1 MGVFTSLGLRR
12 PAPPRVSLQGR
23 FRLGGLTVINPMHGR
38 RDGATLAL
46 ADGAISGISDG
57 SSETIADFAGCF
69 ALPGLIDMHV
79 HLPPDNA
86 LKLTSGAAL
95 SYLAHGVTAVRE
107 AGDLDGTAVNA
118 ARALR
123 DGGIHPVPR
132 LFGCGPFIGAGKA
145 SFKNTILLP
154 DASKEAAE
162 AAALR
167 VKATGATFMKFY
179 EGLTGPM
186 IRALEEACARHGL
199 KMMGHVPAGLSY
211 EEAGIAEVQHFFGVP
226 LSGTLERDTL
236 VNRSCDWHA
245 VDQRRMDEIVEFS
258 LKHGIANT
266 PTIVTNHRMLCYR
279 DYEAARRRNDMKQVA
294 PFYLDVVWHPAHGR
308 LNNRIAADYIER
320 QVVPAIAKKQRLAKM
335 LFDAGA
341 KLYLGTDVAQ
351 PFVLPGLGLQEEM
364 QLFADAGI
372 GVEQVW
378 KLATREAG
386 DRLGVPGLGRLEAGA
401 PADILLF
408 RRDPTTTLDNLASL
422 DAVIADGKL
431 YRMADLER
439 AQQQSADY
447 FNSPIIKPLARR
459 GADQALARAFAK
471 AKP

>member
-1 MGVFTSLGLRR
+1 MGMFTSLGLRR
-12 PAPPRVSLQGR
+12 PRPPRAALQGR
-23 FRLGGLTVINPMHGR
+23 FRLGGVTVVNPMHGR
-38 RDGATLAL
+38 HSGATLDVAG
-46 ADGAISGISDG
+46 GAVAGISDD
-57 SSETIADFAGCF
+57 SSEAIADFAGCF

-86 LKLTSGAAL
+86 LKLTAGAAL
-95 SYLAHGVTAVRE
+95 SYLAHGVTSLRE

-132 LFGCGPFIGAGKA
+132 LFGCGPFVGAGKA
-145 SFKNTILLP
+145 SFKNTILVR
-154 DASKEAAE
+154 DASRQATE
-162 AAALR
+162 AAASQ
-167 VKATGATFMKFY
+167 VKASGATFMKFY
-179 EGLTGPM
+179 EGLTEPM
-186 IRALEEACARHGL
+186 IRALEQACARHGL

-211 EEAGIAEVQHFFGVP
+211 EEARIAEVQHFFGVP
-226 LSGTLERDTL
+226 PSATLQRDAL

-279 DYEAARRRNDMKQVA
+279 DYDAARRRDDMKQVA

-308 LNNRIAADYIER
+308 LNNRIAAEYIER
-320 QVVPAIAKKQRLAKM
+320 QVVPAIAKKQRLAKL

-351 PFVLPGLGLQEEM
+351 PFVLPGLSLQEEM
-364 QLFADAGI
+364 RLFAQAGI

-378 KLATREAG
+378 RLATRDAG

-408 RRDPTTTLDNLASL
+408 RRDPTATLDHLASL
-422 DAVIADGKL
+422 EAVIADGKL
-431 YRMADLER
+431 YRMSDLER
-439 AQQQSADY
+439 AQQQMADY
-447 FNSPIIKPLARR
+447 FNSPIIRPLARR
-459 GADQALARAFAK
+459 GAERALARAFAK